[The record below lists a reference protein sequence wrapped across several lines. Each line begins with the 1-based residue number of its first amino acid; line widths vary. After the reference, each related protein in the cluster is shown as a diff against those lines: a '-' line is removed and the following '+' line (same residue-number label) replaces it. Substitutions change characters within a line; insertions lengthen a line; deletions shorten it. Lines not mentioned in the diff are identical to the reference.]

1 MNRCIL
7 QKGDTIGLA
16 APSWLMT
23 PEKAQPI
30 IEALNR
36 MGYKVKC
43 PDKLFA
49 SGWGYA
55 ASPEERADAF
65 NQMIRDE
72 EVKMVF
78 FSGGEGADDVT
89 PLLDYEAAKRCPK
102 LYLSYSDGTSIL
114 NTLWAKGCGRQLYGQ
129 MPGVVNDIS
138 DYDLGQFERFT
149 GGFPAQHTAN
159 TPWHCLTPGKGQ
171 GTLIGGYLFNFTYL
185 VLKGV
190 IPLDRDYVLFIEDH
204 EQFFKIEAESGF
216 IGRFEQCG
224 IMPHVKGLLFGH
236 YSAPVNEQLLE
247 RLCRVG
253 EKWGIPVAYCDDFG
267 HGENHAIFPMGMQ
280 AELDTEAGTL
290 RYW

>member
-1 MNRCIL
+1 MNMCTL
-7 QKGDTIGLA
+7 HKGDTIGLA

-30 IEALNR
+30 IDALTG
-36 MGYKVKC
+36 MGYRVKC

-49 SGWGYA
+49 NSWGYA

-65 NQMIRDE
+65 NQMIRDD

-89 PLLDYEAAKRCPK
+89 PLLDYEAARNNPK
-102 LYLSYSDGTSIL
+102 IYLSYSDGTSIL
-114 NTLWAKGCGRQLYGQ
+114 NTLWAKGCGRELYGQ
-129 MPGVVNDIS
+129 MPGLVTQIS

-149 GGFPAQHTAN
+149 TGLPEKHTPN
-159 TPWHCLTPGKGQ
+159 TQWHCLTPGRGE
-171 GTLIGGYLFNFTYL
+171 GTLIGGYLLNFTYL
-185 VLKGV
+185 VLQGV

-204 EQFFKIEAESGF
+204 EQFFKIEAESAF

-236 YSAPVNEQLLE
+236 YSTPVNEQLLE
-247 RLCRVG
+247 RLRRLG
-253 EKWGIPVAYCDDFG
+253 ERWNIPVAYCDDFG
-267 HGENHAIFPMGMQ
+267 HGENHAIFPIGEH
-280 AELDTEAGTL
+280 AVLDTDAGTL
-290 RYW
+290 EY